1 MSASLANAKSLATS
15 RLKSASKLNKRVT
28 AILDRLAKATPD
40 PKCELYYKTPYQLLC
55 SVILSAQATDKSVNK
70 CMQPLYDEGLDLAGV
85 LRLGEEGFLAKI
97 RTIGLAPTKAKNILR
112 MSKILLTEH
121 DGKVPS
127 TREALEALPGV
138 GRKTASVVL
147 GELFGEPT
155 LAVDTHVYRVSDRLG
170 LQHESTA
177 EKAEAALLA
186 IIPRKYLPKAHH
198 WFILHGRYICVA
210 RAPKCEVC
218 PLSDLCPSKLP
229 PAGSPA
235 QYSSNQNSGAGKK
248 KTR

>member
-1 MSASLANAKSLATS
+1 
-15 RLKSASKLNKRVT
+15 LKSASKAKTLSTRVS
-28 AILDRLAKATPD
+28 AILDRLKAISPN
-40 PKCELYYKTPYQLLC
+40 PQCELYYKTPYQLLC

-70 CMQPLYDEGLDLAGV
+70 CMQPLYEEGLDLASV
-85 LRLGEEGFLAKI
+85 LRLGEAGFLAKI

-112 MSKILLTEH
+112 MSKMLLEQH
-121 DGKVPS
+121 DGEVPS

-155 LAVDTHVYRVSDRLG
+155 LAVDTHVYRVTDRLG

-177 EKAEAALLA
+177 EKAETALLA
-186 IIPRKYLPKAHH
+186 IIPRGYLPKAHH
-198 WFILHGRYICVA
+198 WFILHGRYTCVA
-210 RAPKCEVC
+210 RAPKCEIC
-218 PLSDLCPSKLP
+218 PLSDLCPSRTHQE
-229 PAGSPA
+229 PA
-235 QYSSNQNSGAGKK
+235 GAGKK